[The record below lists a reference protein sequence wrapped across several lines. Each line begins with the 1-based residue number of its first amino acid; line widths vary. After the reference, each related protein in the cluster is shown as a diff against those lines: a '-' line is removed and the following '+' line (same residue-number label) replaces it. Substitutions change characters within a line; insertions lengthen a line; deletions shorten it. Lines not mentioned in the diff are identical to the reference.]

1 MEGLMWHDITRQ
13 GGARQGKAW
22 RGTAWRGKEAVLAVQ
37 HKNRPSIKTERNKMS
52 EILLTICMCVPG
64 IQFFVAKAPNSSYL
78 DFLKDEIVSNW
89 LSTSGAGD
97 YNNDGICNP

>member
-1 MEGLMWHDITRQ
+1 
-13 GGARQGKAW
+13 
-22 RGTAWRGKEAVLAVQ
+22 
-37 HKNRPSIKTERNKMS
+37 MS

-64 IQFFVAKAPNSSYL
+64 IQFFVARAPNSSYL